1 MEKLYYLGYSLS
13 EIIPIRG
20 RKMLNTS
27 EKNEKIQETRELKR
41 SLSARH
47 LNMIDMGGSI
57 GTGIFLALGDTI
69 K

>member
-1 MEKLYYLGYSLS
+1 
-13 EIIPIRG
+13 
-20 RKMLNTS
+20 MLNTS

-47 LNMIDMGGSI
+47 LNMIAMGGSI